1 MSFLKQIRFTQA
13 IAVAATAI
21 AVTMLAGLAEARA
34 TTQPD
39 TVHLSCSQLTAQGDG
54 VPGEGRCARQ
64 PDQNADWS
72 TAGRPGRDTVFRGP
86 RD

>member
-1 MSFLKQIRFTQA
+1 MSKKTRSTQ
-13 IAVAATAI
+13 AVAAAATVFVVAMI
-21 AVTMLAGLAEARA
+21 ASPAEARA